1 MTTKVSVIN
10 FKGGV
15 GKTTLAFHLAAHLA
29 SNNRVLLVDVD
40 HQSSLSIVLM
50 GGKRWERMAQ
60 RKRTCNAIFESF
72 CNRNMTMPGK
82 EIIQKNPLNKRDPRY
97 NFYPNLDL
105 VPAQFELDDTEIE
118 MASTTIGSPI
128 RSEWEKRT
136 LMAEWLDTVDAEERY
151 DYVIFD
157 CPPATKLVSQNAI
170 AASDYF
176 VIPVIPDAMSTRG
189 VTHFRTLV
197 TEKIDKKLEFLRTNS
212 GISMNDTPVAY
223 SAITHMAAI
232 VPCMAKSAGRAKS
245 GLTNIHTEQLASLRR
260 RWGSDVL
267 QTVVRHMIGVAE
279 AVDSGWPVWNAL
291 QTPTIERVV
300 DEMRD
305 ACEEIADRIES

>member
-1 MTTKVSVIN
+1 MATKVSVIN

-29 SNNRVLLVDVD
+29 FTNRVLLIDVD

-50 GGKRWERMAQ
+50 GGKNWEMAA
-60 RKRTCNAIFESF
+60 KKGNSCNKIFQSF
-72 CNRNMTMPGK
+72 CNRKVAMPGK
-82 EIIQKNPLNKRDPRY
+82 EIIHHNPLHSRDPQHDD
-97 NFYPNLDL
+97 YPSLDL
-105 VPAQFELDDTEIE
+105 VPAQLQLDDTEIE
-118 MASTTIGSPI
+118 MASTTIGSPTL
-128 RSEWEKRT
+128 SEWDKRT
-136 LMAEWLDTVDAEERY
+136 LMAEWLDAVDAEEFY

-197 TEKIDKKLEFLRTNS
+197 RERIDKKLESLCANS
-212 GISMNDTPVAY
+212 GDYTRDIPDSYVPT
-223 SAITHMAAI
+223 TEMAAI

-260 RWGSDVL
+260 QWGDSVL
-267 QTVVRHMIGVAE
+267 DTVIRHMTGVAE
-279 AVDSGWPVWNAL
+279 AMDAGWPVWTAYKT
-291 QTPTIERVV
+291 QSIQRVIE
-300 DEMRD
+300 EMRA
-305 ACEEIADRIES
+305 ACVEITGRIEP